1 MTLFVA
7 FCWTVLLGVIFYI
20 DVLELLLGRDFRSA
34 IGVVPIML
42 LSYILLGMLF
52 NVNMWYKLSGRTTMA
67 IWITLAGLVVTALVN
82 IIFMPRFSYWASA
95 FGHLASYAVMLL
107 VSVLLGNKYY
117 RINYDWKKICL
128 ILDSTRLKK

>member
-1 MTLFVA
+1 
-7 FCWTVLLGVIFYI
+7 
-20 DVLELLLGRDFRSA
+20 
-34 IGVVPIML
+34 
-42 LSYILLGMLF
+42 
-52 NVNMWYKLSGRTTMA
+52 MA

-117 RINYDWKKICL
+117 RIDYDWKKICL
-128 ILDSTRLKK
+128 IFALTAVFYALSLLTAGIGLMPLRLGVNTLLLLVYLGSLRFLALNRVVRAA